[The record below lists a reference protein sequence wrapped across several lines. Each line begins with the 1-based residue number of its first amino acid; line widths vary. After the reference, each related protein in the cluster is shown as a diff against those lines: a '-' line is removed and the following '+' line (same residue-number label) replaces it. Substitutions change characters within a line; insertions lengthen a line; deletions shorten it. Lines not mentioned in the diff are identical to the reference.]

1 MARTPVRGP
10 SVEQLN
16 EQVITGRQAS
26 LALLYCRHK
35 IEAMTTEI
43 MQNAVAAQRAGEL
56 NGERAQVAWGK
67 VSAIWGIL
75 DQLED
80 EVAVGEGA
88 AKELA
93 LVPGQ
98 PA

>member
-1 MARTPVRGP
+1 MKPNI
-10 SVEQLN
+10 EKLN
-16 EQVITGRQAS
+16 EQVATGRQAA
-26 LALLYCRHK
+26 LALLYVRHK
-35 IEAMTTEI
+35 IEGMTTEI
-43 MQNAVAAQRAGEL
+43 MQNAVMAQRSGEL

-80 EVAVGEGA
+80 EAAVGEAA
-88 AKELA
+88 AKQLA
-93 LVPGQ
+93 STPGQ

>member
-1 MARTPVRGP
+1 MAKVN
-10 SVEQLN
+10 VEALN
-16 EQVITGRQAS
+16 DQVATGRQAA
-26 LALLYCRHK
+26 LALVYCRHK
-35 IEAMTTEI
+35 IEGMTTDI

-88 AKELA
+88 ARTFA
-93 LVPGQ
+93 AGTGQ

>member
-1 MARTPVRGP
+1 MARIDI
-10 SVEQLN
+10 EALN
-16 EQVITGRQAS
+16 EQVATGRQAS

-35 IEAMTTEI
+35 IEGMTTEI
-43 MQNAVAAQRAGEL
+43 MQNAVAAQRSGEL

-80 EVAVGEGA
+80 EVNVGEGA
-88 AKELA
+88 ARQLA
-93 LVPGQ
+93 AAPGQ

>member
-1 MARTPVRGP
+1 MAKQNT
-10 SVEQLN
+10 EQLQ
-16 EQVITGRQAS
+16 EQVATGRQAS
-26 LALLYCRHK
+26 MALLYCRHK
-35 IEAMTTEI
+35 IESMTTEI
-43 MQNAVAAQRAGEL
+43 MQNAVAAQRSGEL

-88 AKELA
+88 ARTLA
-93 LVPGQ
+93 GPGQ
-98 PA
+98 PAQ